1 MSTSNPLTSG
11 EGLGVTNSKGDNRK
25 TQDKESA
32 LMSRGIRVGEVTAIT
47 PSASGSSRLI
57 FERAELNPFLYS
69 STSYPFD
76 TRWVGLL
83 QKLD

>member
-11 EGLGVTNSKGDNRK
+11 QGLGVTNSKGDNGDNGK
-25 TQDKESA
+25 TQGKESA
-32 LMSRGIRVGEVTAIT
+32 LMSRGIRVREVTAIT

-57 FERAELNPFLYS
+57 FERAELNLSLYS

-76 TRWVGLL
+76 TR
-83 QKLD
+83 